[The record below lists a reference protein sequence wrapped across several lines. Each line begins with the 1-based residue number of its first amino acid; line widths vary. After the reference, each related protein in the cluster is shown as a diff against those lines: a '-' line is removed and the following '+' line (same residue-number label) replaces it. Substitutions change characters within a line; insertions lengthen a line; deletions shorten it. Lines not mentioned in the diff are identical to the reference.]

1 MNGYGAY
8 KRTSVETAD
17 QKSLIL
23 ICYDEAIRS
32 LQIGKDGFLKK
43 AFEEKARQFIRA
55 QDFIS
60 ELLSSLDL
68 EAGGEIARNLSDIY
82 NFCLRHIMR
91 GDINRDMKAIDD
103 VIAMLSELRS
113 AWAQLD
119 MRPRVE
125 SRPEEVT
132 GEARAFSVGA

>member
-1 MNGYGAY
+1 MKGYGAY
-8 KRTSVETAD
+8 KTTSVETAD
-17 QKSLIL
+17 QKGLIL

-32 LQIGKDGFLKK
+32 LQMGKDGFLKK

-68 EAGGEIARNLSDIY
+68 EAGGKIARNLSDIY

-113 AWAQLD
+113 AWEQISEKPNHVDIPKSHLQSCIRMA
-119 MRPRVE
+119 V
-125 SRPEEVT
+125 
-132 GEARAFSVGA
+132 